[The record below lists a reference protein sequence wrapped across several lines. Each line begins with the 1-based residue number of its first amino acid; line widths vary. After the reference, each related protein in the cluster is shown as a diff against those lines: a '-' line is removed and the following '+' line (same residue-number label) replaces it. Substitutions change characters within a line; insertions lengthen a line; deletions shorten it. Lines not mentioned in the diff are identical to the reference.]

1 MQDLCSQQ
9 SLQEEFCT
17 QHPNE
22 PLVAVHS
29 SNHQLMCNQCL
40 FQSDL
45 TNCTEH
51 MAQLTFTSTLAHSLK
66 QLFDQKF
73 SAYQQNLQNLSSIRP
88 ERIS

>member
-9 SLQEEFCT
+9 SLQEECCT

-51 MAQLTFTSTLAHSLK
+51 MA
-66 QLFDQKF
+66 
-73 SAYQQNLQNLSSIRP
+73 
-88 ERIS
+88 